1 MRSLPKFV
9 LAALLTVYVVWGSTY
24 FAIRYALVSFPPFL
38 QMGTRF
44 LAAGLL
50 LYGFLKLRGVPNPTL
65 RQWRDGA
72 LIGILL
78 LGGGTG
84 VVAFAEQ
91 TVSSSLTA
99 VFIAVS
105 PLLFA
110 LWSGLLFG
118 SWPSRREWLG
128 IGIGF
133 GGVLLLASGASL
145 AGQPVGLIALFVAVC
160 CWSLGSIL
168 SQRKMQLAP
177 GPMGFASEMLA
188 GGAFL
193 LIVSLL
199 RGESVLLPLD
209 GKAIAAWI
217 YLVTIGSLVGFSAYM
232 YLLSKVPPAL
242 ASSYA
247 FVNPLIAVAL
257 GVALGGEEITAREG
271 VAMAVI
277 VVSVVLLTMAKA
289 APKKVVQPVAAV
301 GGELA

>member
-133 GGVLLLASGASL
+133 GGVLLLAS
-145 AGQPVGLIALFVAVC
+145 
-160 CWSLGSIL
+160 
-168 SQRKMQLAP
+168 
-177 GPMGFASEMLA
+177 
-188 GGAFL
+188 
-193 LIVSLL
+193 
-199 RGESVLLPLD
+199 
-209 GKAIAAWI
+209 
-217 YLVTIGSLVGFSAYM
+217 
-232 YLLSKVPPAL
+232 
-242 ASSYA
+242 
-247 FVNPLIAVAL
+247 
-257 GVALGGEEITAREG
+257 
-271 VAMAVI
+271 
-277 VVSVVLLTMAKA
+277 
-289 APKKVVQPVAAV
+289 
-301 GGELA
+301 